1 MTNPIHLRLLYAAGK
16 YRFGSEERDVRRAN
30 DICIPPVEKSIS
42 GGREMMFF
50 GSDRFEQMAFA
61 IGKRWEG
68 PNPQRSRL

>member
-1 MTNPIHLRLLYAAGK
+1 MLQENTDLAVKKGM
-16 YRFGSEERDVRRAN
+16 FGAPTIFVS
-30 DICIPPVEKSIS
+30 PPVEKSIS
-42 GGREMMFF
+42 GGREMMSF